1 MWRLDLL
8 EVKFHNCPA
17 RFPHTKKLLN
27 ARNNEKLLK
36 RLPTSVKD
44 ADNEILALK
53 KEYFDKKYYGSY
65 KKLEKEI
72 NKVVKTE
79 ISKLK
84 QDKTKNQSTINFLES
99 GENVKLLITS
109 KLVKSLTTSI
119 LINKDLK
126 LNPPNYISEDVRE
139 IILDKSNIANPS
151 KFFIQF
157 CQNDKNLNN
166 YFSNLWNNKS
176 IKSIISEIEWSF
188 KIVRGNLTT
197 QEKDAR
203 RKATGKEI
211 SDDEKEASIGD
222 SEVSEDDDD
231 EDHHEQEEED
241 MEELDTEGV
250 YEKFAIYDKLV
261 GDSDNEDEEQAPDL
275 DPSINYNEVTDEEP
289 SDESEEDEE
298 LDSDSS
304 SDDGF
309 FEQDESSKKSTKK
322 EKKDYN
328 LPQLASGYFS
338 GGSDDE
344 GEDVD
349 NDKVVK
355 DITTQR
361 KNRRGQRARQKI
373 WAQKYGREAKH
384 VKSEIEKAASDRERR
399 RLEYEERCRK
409 REEKNN
415 LAPTGSNTAP
425 LGDRKVRNGVSP
437 APGPPSDTT
446 KMHPSWEA
454 KKLAEEKLKNVKF
467 QGKKITFD

>member
-1 MWRLDLL
+1 MY
-8 EVKFHNCPA
+8 
-17 RFPHTKKLLN
+17 
-27 ARNNEKLLK
+27 K
-36 RLPTSVKD
+36 R
-44 ADNEILALK
+44 
-53 KEYFDKKYYGSY
+53 
-65 KKLEKEI
+65 
-72 NKVVKTE
+72 
-79 ISKLK
+79 
-84 QDKTKNQSTINFLES
+84 Q
-99 GENVKLLITS
+99 
-109 KLVKSLTTSI
+109 
-119 LINKDLK
+119 
-126 LNPPNYISEDVRE
+126 
-139 IILDKSNIANPS
+139 
-151 KFFIQF
+151 
-157 CQNDKNLNN
+157 
-166 YFSNLWNNKS
+166 
-176 IKSIISEIEWSF
+176 
-188 KIVRGNLTT
+188 
-197 QEKDAR
+197 
-203 RKATGKEI
+203 
-211 SDDEKEASIGD
+211 
-222 SEVSEDDDD
+222 
-231 EDHHEQEEED
+231 
-241 MEELDTEGV
+241 
-250 YEKFAIYDKLV
+250 
-261 GDSDNEDEEQAPDL
+261 
-275 DPSINYNEVTDEEP
+275 P

-309 FEQDESSKKSTKK
+309 FEQDELSKKSTKK